1 MTFEEKIQY
10 IINNDGSELGEYFYG
25 LQRFLQC
32 LSNDEEDKRV
42 LEALEPIVNYYYIT
56 TKEEIEMEELNS
68 LYTFNILPDNCLV
81 YTKDRP
87 ELLIKVK
94 DKLYNQS
101 GDLVPVHKDAEFLI
115 HTTIYKKETSRI
127 QC

>member
-10 IINNDGSELGEYFYG
+10 IIDNDGSELSEYFYG

-32 LSNDEEDKRV
+32 LANDEEDKRV
-42 LEALEPIVNYYYIT
+42 LEALEPIVNYYYVTI
-56 TKEEIEMEELNS
+56 KEEIEMEQLNS
-68 LYTFNILPDNCLV
+68 LYTFDILPDNCLV
-81 YTKDRP
+81 YTEDHP

-94 DKLYNQS
+94 NKLYNQS
-101 GDLVPVHKDAEFLI
+101 GNLVPVHQSAKFLI

-127 QC
+127 